1 MPAFNEEYMREED
14 DMRRQAVSDWKERV
28 LRVEEPL
35 IKSQEQK
42 EAEAKAFNKECL
54 EKFIEMAHN
63 NPEWH
68 FRIMAKELEKETFFH
83 LNKIP
88 YEPSYING
96 LPGYWEYRQQNA
108 EHWILDKRKRLPD
121 E

>member
-1 MPAFNEEYMREED
+1 MPAFREEYMREED
-14 DMRRQAVSDWKERV
+14 DMRRQSVSDWKERV
-28 LRVEEPL
+28 LRVEEPF

-42 EAEAKAFNKECL
+42 EAQEKAFQKECL

-63 NPEWH
+63 NPELH
-68 FRIMAKELEKETFFH
+68 LRIMAKELERETFCH

-88 YEPSYING
+88 YEPGHTNG
-96 LPGYWEYRQQNA
+96 IPGYWEYRQQNA